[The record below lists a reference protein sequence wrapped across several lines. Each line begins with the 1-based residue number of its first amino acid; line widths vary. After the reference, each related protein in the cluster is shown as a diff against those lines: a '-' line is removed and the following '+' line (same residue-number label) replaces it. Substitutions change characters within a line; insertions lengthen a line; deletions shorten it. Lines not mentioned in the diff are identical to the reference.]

1 VIGAISIYE
10 VVDYRWLRLGQ
21 EERNWFVILLSVGP
35 AVALLVAML
44 VLYYA

>member
-21 EERNWFVILLSVGP
+21 EERNWFVILLSAGP
-35 AVALLVAML
+35 AVALLVA
-44 VLYYA
+44 VFASYYA